1 MDEASHSSILQ
12 VLVDHYRNKYCKL
25 EYDFVLHKIESGKS
39 IAELKK
45 RLDDANGSGKDG
57 GDK

>member
-1 MDEASHSSILQ
+1 MDEANNSSTLQ
-12 VLVDHYRNKYCKL
+12 ILVDYYRNKCNKL
-25 EYDFVLHKIESGKS
+25 EYDFVLHQIKSEKS

-45 RLDDANGSGKDG
+45 RLDDANGSGEDG